1 MVMKPNLSHYNYLQ
15 QHGRRYGCSLC
26 LSRLHNCF
34 ASLKVSRNTLIDTI
48 ARTHLIFYSRN
59 QLHDLCHFGIMAGG
73 TDNISLGD
81 NQTTIRNNWL
91 SMKPTVH
98 PTANLSILTTTEIPN
113 VIVKVSSTAETVI
126 ATYMGFLVFFGI
138 FNNSIVLFLYHKYK
152 NLHNPVNL
160 FLINISISDLTVS
173 VFGSPFMFASTI
185 AGHWLFGDAGCSW
198 YAFITTLGGK

>member
-1 MVMKPNLSHYNYLQ
+1 MVMKSNLSCYSHLQ
-15 QHGRRYGCSLC
+15 QHGRSYICSSC
-26 LSRLHNCF
+26 LSRLHTCN
-34 ASLKVSRNTLIDTI
+34 ASLKTSRNTPIYTS
-48 ARTHLIFYSRN
+48 ARTYFIYFRNHLY
-59 QLHDLCHFGIMAGG
+59 DLRHLGIMAGG
-73 TDNISLGD
+73 THNMSLGSD
-81 NQTTIRNNWL
+81 KTTIQNNWL
-91 SMKPTVH
+91 SMKATVH

-126 ATYMGFLVFFGI
+126 AAYMGFLVFFGI
-138 FNNSIVLFLYHKYK
+138 FNNSIVLFLYYKYK